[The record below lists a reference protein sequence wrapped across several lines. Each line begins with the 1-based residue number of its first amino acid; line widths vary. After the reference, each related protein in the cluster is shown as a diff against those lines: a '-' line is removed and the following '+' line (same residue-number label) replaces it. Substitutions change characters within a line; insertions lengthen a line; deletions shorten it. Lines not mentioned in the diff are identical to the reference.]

1 MKLHKNLC
9 EAVVNGL
16 DQVFIQDAHA
26 GQVVEQLLLSN
37 KKWGAR
43 DRNFIAE
50 HIYTLIRYY
59 RLYCHGAGIEEI
71 ASGGDIWLVLGA
83 YFIDKDV
90 ELPVWPE
97 WADMDAETIKMRLA
111 EGKVVR
117 RIRESIPDWLDQL
130 GREELSGKWDEVLHA
145 LNQPAPMCIRVNTLK
160 ATYESVAEFL
170 SSEGV
175 EFSTSALAADAI
187 IIHSKKNLRN
197 TYTFKSGWFEIQD
210 LSSQQVAP
218 MLDVKP
224 GMTVI
229 DACAG
234 AGGKTLHIS
243 ALMQGRGEII
253 AMDIYPEKLKELEN
267 RARRN
272 GVANVKT
279 VTSGDGV
286 EGQYRSEADRLLL
299 DVPCSALGVL
309 RRNPDTKWKLKRDV
323 LDELIELQQ
332 ELLRRYSIM
341 VKVGGIMVYST
352 CSILP
357 EENERQIER
366 FLEKNPSFE
375 KVTDETIYPHES
387 EGDGFYICKLIK
399 NK

>member
-16 DQVFIQDAHA
+16 DQVFILDAHA
-26 GQVVEQLLLSN
+26 NQVVEQLLLSN

-50 HIYTLIRYY
+50 HIYTIIRYY
-59 RLYCHGAGIEEI
+59 RLYCHGAGVESIS
-71 ASGGDIWLVLGA
+71 SGGDIWDVLA
-83 YFIDKDV
+83 ACFIDKDI

-97 WADMDAETIKMRLA
+97 WVDIDAKAVKQRLA
-111 EGKVVR
+111 EGKTIR
-117 RIRESIPDWLDQL
+117 RIAESIPDWIDDMGSQEL
-130 GREELSGKWDEVLHA
+130 GEKWPAVLHA

-170 SSEGV
+170 RSEGV
-175 EFSTSALAADAI
+175 EFSTSPLAPDAI

-197 TYTFKSGWFEIQD
+197 TYAFKSGWFEIQD

-218 MLDVKP
+218 MLDPKS
-224 GMTVI
+224 GMTII

-253 AMDIYPEKLKELEN
+253 AMDIHADKLKELEN

-272 GVANVKT
+272 GVANIKT
-279 VTSGDGV
+279 VLSSDGA

-309 RRNPDTKWKLKRDV
+309 RRNPDTKWKLKSDV
-323 LDELIELQQ
+323 LDELITQQ
-332 ELLRRYSIM
+332 QDILKRYSIT

-357 EENERQIER
+357 SENENQIAE
-366 FLEKNPSFE
+366 FISKNPSFE
-375 KVTDETIYPHES
+375 KLSEEKIYPHES